1 MALNTESPSGAT
13 RSVGELLRDLANDV
27 SALVRQEMALART
40 EAQTKL
46 NQTITAVMAMVAG
59 ALIAFAA
66 LIILLDALVYGLTE
80 AGLERW
86 LAALIVGVVVAV
98 IGFILV
104 RKGQNDLSASRLM
117 PERTAENVRKDVNLV
132 REQVS

>member
-1 MALNTESPSGAT
+1 MAVNHEN

-27 SALVRQEMALART
+27 TALVRQEMTLART
-40 EAQTKL
+40 EAQDKL
-46 NQTITAVMAMVAG
+46 QQTVMAVMAMVAG

-86 LAALIVGVVVAV
+86 LAALIVGVGVAI

-104 RKGQNDLSASRLM
+104 RKGQKDLSASRLM
-117 PERTAENVRKDVNLV
+117 PERTAENVRKDINLV
-132 REQVS
+132 KEQVS